1 MKHTAEMRRYA
12 EAIAEEIRALEQ
24 VLTGSEDEIRDAMR
38 FLEIDPEI
46 NDSVDAFHIYT
57 NEVLLEVV
65 TWRADEDPQTV
76 SVEWLR
82 TYGGPGCRIY
92 FDGDDYATVRAY
104 DMEGEA
110 EVRVLAPYV
119 AATVFEYAAR

>member
-1 MKHTAEMRRYA
+1 MKHTTEMRRYA

-24 VLTGSEDEIRDAMR
+24 VLTGSEEEEWDAMR
-38 FLEIDPEI
+38 FLGIDPEV
-46 NDSVDAFHIYT
+46 NDSADALRIYM

-65 TWRADEDPQTV
+65 TWRADEDRSRV
-76 SVEWLR
+76 NVEWLR

-92 FDGDDYATVRAY
+92 FEGDDYATVRAY

-110 EVRVLAPYV
+110 EVRVFAPYV
-119 AATVFEYAAR
+119 AATVFEYAAQ